1 MVNMCVKLKK
11 LRISSNLTQT
21 QVSKRIGIVVSAVSS
36 YESGTRFP
44 SLEMLIKLADLF
56 HVSTDYLLGI
66 EHSRQLN
73 LDGLTDEEIDVLAHT
88 AELLRCRQ
96 K

>member
-21 QVSKRIGIVVSAVSS
+21 QVAKRIGIVVSAVSS

-44 SLEMLIKLADLF
+44 SLEMLIKLAALF

>member
-1 MVNMCVKLKK
+1 MCVKLKK

-21 QVSKRIGIVVSAVSS
+21 QVAKRIGIVVSAVSS

-44 SLEMLIKLADLF
+44 SLEMLIKLAALF